1 MSLFKTEG
9 FTVIVDPELR
19 LIKEFRDLIAE
30 DKARDKKN
38 VIVWLAY
45 IYHMY
50 DYKSP
55 YQLYDE
61 KERHLRVVKDLS
73 LPPEFKHTPRMTLA
87 IEKYKELRT
96 TPTVKTLSTTKQAL
110 TSAEKAIQALTHKI
124 EVLLVD
130 NENEEKD
137 TVSEAVKSVTKLLEI
152 AERLPKMADIISN
165 LEDRVK
171 KEQGGE
177 SKIRGGGIKG
187 MFED

>member
-1 MSLFKTEG
+1 MKLNKLQKKIGISFK
-9 FTVIVDPELR
+9 D
-19 LIKEFRDLIAE
+19 
-30 DKARDKKN
+30 DK
-38 VIVWLAY
+38 L
-45 IYHMY
+45 
-50 DYKSP
+50 
-55 YQLYDE
+55 L
-61 KERHLRVVKDLS
+61 
-73 LPPEFKHTPRMTLA
+73 
-87 IEKYKELRT
+87 
-96 TPTVKTLSTTKQAL
+96 
-110 TSAEKAIQALTHKI
+110 IQALTHKI